1 MASTSVVPKT
11 RSSVNSGGLPRARR
25 DFSKRIT
32 FVLHAALNAA
42 SNTSPGIA
50 ASLAASSIC
59 GGRDEGL
66 CSLGAAADGKMRV
79 ALPRASASVMI

>member
-1 MASTSVVPKT
+1 MKLAAASTK
-11 RSSVNSGGLPRARR
+11 RAESGTG
-25 DFSKRIT
+25 
-32 FVLHAALNAA
+32 A

-59 GGRDEGL
+59 GARDEGL

-79 ALPRASASVMI
+79 ALPRASAGAMM